1 MYVLILLVHI
11 LVCFGLMVSI
21 LLQSGKGGSLA
32 GAFGA
37 GGGSQ
42 TLFGSRGASTFL
54 TRATQYLGITFFV
67 TSVVLALLSRGAAVQ
82 PKSLIKQD
90 TQRRGRPAA
99 TAPAPARQAPTQAPA
114 TPAPVTPAPTGK

>member
-1 MYVLILLVHI
+1 MYILILFVHI

-54 TRATQYLGITFFV
+54 TRATQWLGVVFFA
-67 TSVVLALLSRGAAVQ
+67 TSLSLALISKGTNVA
-82 PKSLIKQD
+82 PKSLLKQEA
-90 TQRRGRPAA
+90 QHRG
-99 TAPAPARQAPTQAPA
+99 TAPS
-114 TPAPVTPAPTGK
+114 TPAPTPPAGR

>member
-54 TRATQYLGITFFV
+54 TRATQWLGVVFFA
-67 TSVVLALLSRGAAVQ
+67 TSMTLALLSKGAAVT
-82 PKSLIKQD
+82 PKSLIRQD
-90 TQRRGRPAA
+90 AQHRGAA
-99 TAPAPARQAPTQAPA
+99 SRAVPVPSAPAPT
-114 TPAPVTPAPTGK
+114 TPAGK